1 MQYKILMVDDE
12 ADLCE
17 IVQFN
22 LENEGYLVETALS
35 AEEALTKDLNGY
47 HLFIF
52 DVMMGRMSGI
62 QLAKEVKNM
71 RGQEDK
77 PIIFLTAKN
86 QETDKLIAFKAGADD
101 YLLKPFSVKEL
112 IARIKVILKRSYPE
126 MLNREKDI
134 EFGKI
139 KIIYSGK
146 KASIGTK
153 DMELTKKEF
162 DILHLLA
169 SKPGRVFSRDEL
181 LNQVWHDDGEIN
193 DRTVDVNIRR
203 IRKKLE
209 EYGDCIVTRSGY
221 GYSFEIRE

>member
-1 MQYKILMVDDE
+1 
-12 ADLCE
+12 
-17 IVQFN
+17 
-22 LENEGYLVETALS
+22 
-35 AEEALTKDLNGY
+35 
-47 HLFIF
+47 
-52 DVMMGRMSGI
+52 
-62 QLAKEVKNM
+62 
-71 RGQEDK
+71 
-77 PIIFLTAKN
+77 
-86 QETDKLIAFKAGADD
+86 
-101 YLLKPFSVKEL
+101 
-112 IARIKVILKRSYPE
+112 

-209 EYGDCIVTRSGY
+209 EYGLKY
-221 GYSFEIRE
+221 KFEQS